1 MKAIISCIEN
11 LRIHLD
17 RHRKA
22 DLKETP
28 TRTIFIDPLLQS
40 LDWDVREPDE
50 VELEYPTIDGKSVDY
65 APKINRKP
73 VLFIEAKQLNDP
85 LTDVRSITQVVGYAA
100 NAGVEWCILTN
111 GITYKVYRSTEKAEA
126 PDKLLFEVSIDP
138 KDTEG
143 MTIQQIAEQFARFSR
158 DSMARGIL
166 DEIGE
171 QIFTTA
177 KVRKALDKLFIEPP
191 NNLIKLIL
199 STIEDDSIRTQQVK
213 EALKRLWSQTSEVGT
228 PSVSESIT
236 EPAQTSRKEVR
247 GEEHSEEYH
256 TKGKPQEV
264 IEIFRTID
272 KFCMELDPA
281 NVQRKYLAT
290 YIRYTY
296 GKNIF
301 CCACL
306 FNSGLRVWLKLN
318 YTDLE
323 KPPEYIRDVSSTGH
337 WGVGNIELTI
347 DSLDRFQSAKIFIQK
362 SFEKN
367 K

>member
-28 TRTIFIDPLLQS
+28 T
-40 LDWDVREPDE
+40 
-50 VELEYPTIDGKSVDY
+50 
-65 APKINRKP
+65 
-73 VLFIEAKQLNDP
+73 
-85 LTDVRSITQVVGYAA
+85 
-100 NAGVEWCILTN
+100 
-111 GITYKVYRSTEKAEA
+111 
-126 PDKLLFEVSIDP
+126 
-138 KDTEG
+138 
-143 MTIQQIAEQFARFSR
+143 
-158 DSMARGIL
+158 
-166 DEIGE
+166 
-171 QIFTTA
+171 
-177 KVRKALDKLFIEPP
+177 
-191 NNLIKLIL
+191 
-199 STIEDDSIRTQQVK
+199 
-213 EALKRLWSQTSEVGT
+213 
-228 PSVSESIT
+228 
-236 EPAQTSRKEVR
+236 
-247 GEEHSEEYH
+247 
-256 TKGKPQEV
+256 
-264 IEIFRTID
+264 RTID